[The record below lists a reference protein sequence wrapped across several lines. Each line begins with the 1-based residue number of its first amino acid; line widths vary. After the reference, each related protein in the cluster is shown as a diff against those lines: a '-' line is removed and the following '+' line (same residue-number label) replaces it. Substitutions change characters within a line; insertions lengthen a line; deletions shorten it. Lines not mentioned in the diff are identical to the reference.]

1 MCASMNVCLQQRAN
15 EKCECSFGRVRQC
28 KCLFLCICINICHH
42 FSCVRL
48 RKEEMTSIIFVFEK
62 LSLVILCNVGIS
74 NEVL

>member
-1 MCASMNVCLQQRAN
+1 MCVPAGVCVCLQQCAN
-15 EKCECSFGRVRQC
+15 ENVNAHLGV
-28 KCLFLCICINICHH
+28 CLFLCICINICHH